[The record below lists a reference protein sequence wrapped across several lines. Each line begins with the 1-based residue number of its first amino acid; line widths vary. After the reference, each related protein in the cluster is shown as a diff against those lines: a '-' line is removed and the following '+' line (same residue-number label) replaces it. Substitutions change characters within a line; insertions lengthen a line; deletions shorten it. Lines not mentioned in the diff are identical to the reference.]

1 MYVNLFR
8 QHCRKIMLEINES
21 KAGNND
27 FSVPYKPEIVLDFCV
42 IKSTLVV
49 RRMIDSIIEV

>member
-1 MYVNLFR
+1 
-8 QHCRKIMLEINES
+8 MLEINEL

-27 FSVPYKPEIVLDFCV
+27 FSVPCKPEIVLDFCV

>member
-1 MYVNLFR
+1 
-8 QHCRKIMLEINES
+8 MLEINES

-27 FSVPYKPEIVLDFCV
+27 FSVPCKPESVLDFCN